1 VSVAEKLVVPAADGY
16 PLAATLW
23 LPEDGAIPA
32 RYVVVNAGAGIP
44 ARYYDRFAAW
54 LADRGLPTLTYDYRG
69 IAASAPPSL
78 KGFEV
83 SVEDWGSKD
92 CAAVLDS
99 LSRRFPGAKASVVGH
114 SIGGFVTGLAPGGER
129 IDRLA
134 LVGTHTGYWRD
145 YARRVR
151 IPMFF
156 TWHLAMPLVVR
167 AVGYM
172 PARRFGLPEDLPAGV
187 ARDWSARRKPEPWWN
202 LRTPEGAP
210 DRARIAG
217 VVARF
222 DAFRCR
228 ALVVSLADDPFATR
242 EATARIAGLFR
253 NCRIEER
260 RIDPRAA
267 GLPRVGHF
275 GFFRARMRE
284 ALWPVVGDFLA
295 ADDGG
300 VAGSAEVAGGVIS
313 GSSAGE

>member
-1 VSVAEKLVVPAADGY
+1 MSVAEKLVIAATDGY

-23 LPEDGAIPA
+23 LPEGGGPVA

-69 IAASAPPSL
+69 IAASAPATL

-83 SVEDWGSKD
+83 RVEDWGSKD

-99 LSRRFPGAKASVVGH
+99 LSRRFPGAKAAVVGH
-114 SIGGFVTGLAPGGER
+114 SIGGFVTGLMPGGER
-129 IDRLA
+129 IDRLV

-151 IPMFF
+151 LPMFF

-167 AVGYM
+167 AVGYL

-202 LRTPEGAP
+202 LRAPDGTP
-210 DRARIAG
+210 DRARIAD
-217 VVARF
+217 VIARF
-222 DAFRCR
+222 DAFR
-228 ALVVSLADDPFATR
+228 ADTLVVSLADDPFATR

-253 NCRIEER
+253 HCAIRER

-275 GFFRARMRE
+275 GFFRARMRDT
-284 ALWPVVGDFLA
+284 LWPVVGDFLTA
-295 ADDGG
+295 AD
-300 VAGSAEVAGGVIS
+300 GSAAPRPQRAVRHDRDA
-313 GSSAGE
+313 AD

>member
-1 VSVAEKLVVPAADGY
+1 VAVAEKLVVPATDGY

-23 LPEDGAIPA
+23 RPDSAVAPS

-69 IAASAPPSL
+69 IGGSAPPTL

-83 SVEDWGSKD
+83 HVEDWGSKD

-99 LSRRFPGAKASVVGH
+99 LSRRFPGARACVVGH
-114 SIGGFVTGLAPGGER
+114 SIGGFVTGLVPGGER
-129 IDRLA
+129 IERLV

-151 IPMFF
+151 LPMFF

-167 AVGYM
+167 AMGYL

-187 ARDWSARRKPEPWWN
+187 ARDWSARRRPEPWWN
-202 LRTPEGAP
+202 LRHADGTP
-210 DRARIAG
+210 DRARIAS
-217 VVARF
+217 VIARF
-222 DAFRCR
+222 DAFR
-228 ALVVSLADDPFATR
+228 AHTLVISLADDPFATR

-253 NCRIEER
+253 HCTISER

-267 GLPRVGHF
+267 GLPRIGHF
-275 GFFRARMRE
+275 GFFRPQFE
-284 ALWPVVGDFLA
+284 STLWPLVPQ
-295 ADDGG
+295 
-300 VAGSAEVAGGVIS
+300 SWEQ
-313 GSSAGE
+313 